1 MAGTTQRSFRIHGP
15 NGVIEHTVQAT
26 QEAPAKRPRAVADAT
41 PVTDIM
47 TSDVVC
53 ADARLDLRALVE
65 LMVREHL
72 GCVPVVDG
80 NGRPIGMVTK
90 LDIVEQ
96 LAVPSANPTP
106 KVADVMMPLAITL
119 GPEATVAHTAA
130 LMAMEE
136 MHHVMIVE
144 RGRLIGIVSTMD
156 VTRWLAEH
164 ARTRV

>member
-1 MAGTTQRSFRIHGP
+1 MAGATHRSFRIHGP
-15 NGVIEHTVQAT
+15 NGVIEHAVQAVART
-26 QEAPAKRPRAVADAT
+26 KKVRAVADAT

-47 TSDVVC
+47 TTDVVC
-53 ADARLDLRALVE
+53 ADPRLDLRALIE

-72 GCVPVVDG
+72 GCVPVVDD
-80 NGRPIGMVTK
+80 NGHPIGMVTK
-90 LDIVEQ
+90 LDIVEHV
-96 LAVPSANPTP
+96 AVPSANVAP

-119 GPEATVAHTAA
+119 GPEATVAHTSA

-136 MHHVMIVE
+136 MHHVMIVD
-144 RGRLIGIVSTMD
+144 GGQLIGVVSTMD